1 MPSHVAISR
10 FFALCTA
17 ALLAA
22 LLISCA
28 GKKSATSH
36 AAASKPKASP
46 TPSATATPTPAP
58 TPEARYVARVSIEGG
73 ETTEHELKPASQSSP
88 TPSASP
94 TPAASP
100 SPTPKPKSKNPLTA
114 AWQKIFPAKVKA
126 TPTPTPA
133 MVFRVSTQDG
143 SQAEIPLGP
152 DSSQPTPGPAPT
164 PIMLKSKPTENFV
177 FRAWHKV
184 FPKKAAPPT
193 AEPPQW
199 IGVVKLVNEHEGY
212 ALVDAQNYAALP
224 PGETLNAVGEDRE
237 TGVLRVTADR
247 EAPFFIADIVSGK
260 PRAGDRIY
268 SPKP

>member
-1 MPSHVAISR
+1 MPS
-10 FFALCTA
+10 A
-17 ALLAA
+17 ALPTRIFVLCMTAFA
-22 LLISCA
+22 TASLISCA
-28 GKKSATSH
+28 GKKPAAPH

-46 TPSATATPTPAP
+46 TPSAAATPTPAP
-58 TPEARYVARVSIEGG
+58 TPEARYVARVSVEGG
-73 ETTEHELKPASQSSP
+73 ETTEQELKPANQPSP

-94 TPAASP
+94 SPAASP
-100 SPTPKPKSKNPLTA
+100 SPTPKPKPKNPLTA

-126 TPTPTPA
+126 TPTPTPT
-133 MVFRVSTQDG
+133 MTFRVSTEDG
-143 SQAEIPLGP
+143 GQAEVPLGP
-152 DSSQPTPGPAPT
+152 AGNVQPTPEPAPT
-164 PIMLKSKPTENFV
+164 PIMLKARGESYFS
-177 FRAWHKV
+177 RMWRKV
-184 FPKKAAPPT
+184 FPKKATPPT

-212 ALVDAQNYAALP
+212 ALVDAQNYATLP